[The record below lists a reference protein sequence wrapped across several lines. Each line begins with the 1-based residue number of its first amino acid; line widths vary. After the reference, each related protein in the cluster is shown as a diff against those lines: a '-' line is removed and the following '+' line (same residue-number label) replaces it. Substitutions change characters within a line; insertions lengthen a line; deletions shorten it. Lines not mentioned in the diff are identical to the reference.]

1 MAELKDR
8 LDDEEKLLAI
18 LLFIFA
24 SEPQTFWLTGNPSP
38 YWFLEKIQNTDLRK
52 VVDNVS
58 FRAAQGMLKEIQV
71 DIGDL
76 DEAIQETRTPPPG
89 VNVPIDLPGDDKP
102 LVDPSPEPKPR
113 NRTRDGLLNRL
124 RTVSQVYEL
133 ELANRLHRI
142 FREWQDEVAD
152 KQAEGE
158 PVEEE
163 IYPEHR
169 AEAEAITQTTGFV
182 SQSEMITAAF
192 VKGFLH
198 VQVAAQWATE
208 MDGRQ
213 CVVCGALDGKWQTEW
228 MLQFPQGPPAHVR
241 CRCGIF
247 WFRQT
252 ENRSEQSRL
261 SGELNPRVG

>member
-8 LDDEEKLLAI
+8 LTDEEKLLAI

-76 DEAIQETRTPPPG
+76 NEAIEETRTQPPG

-113 NRTRDGLLNRL
+113 NRTRDGLLDRL

-133 ELANRLHRI
+133 ELANRLHRV

-163 IYPEHR
+163 IYPRHR
-169 AEAEAITQTTGFV
+169 AESEAITQTTGIITNA
-182 SQSEMITAAF
+182 EMVTAAF
-192 VKGFLH
+192 VRGFLH
-198 VQVAAQWATE
+198 VQVAAQWFTE
-208 MDGRQ
+208 LDGR
-213 CVVCGALDGKWQTEW
+213 VCERCAPLHGTWQTVW
-228 MLQFPQGPPAHVR
+228 MIQAPLGPPIHPR
-241 CRCGIF
+241 CRCSLS
-247 WFRQT
+247 W
-252 ENRSEQSRL
+252 NRI
-261 SGELNPRVG
+261 VGNQ